1 MLQKSGKP
9 VIPVGLIFNSN
20 NLHFRSKICVRLGKP
35 IYASD
40 YGLTPESTP
49 REMRQMKQDIMQAI
63 RELVEENP
71 PFPIKHDQPHKQSSV
86 DRHRAERLETIH
98 HQEEAAAEQA
108 AKEQQE

>member
-1 MLQKSGKP
+1 MRAGSQKRKACHSC
-9 VIPVGLIFNSN
+9 GLDFQFQQPALSQ
-20 NLHFRSKICVRLGKP
+20 KP

-71 PFPIKHDQPHKQSSV
+71 PFPIKHDQPHKQSAV